1 MARPLDTGAWAAA
14 ADVSNA
20 ARAAETSDGAGA
32 VAGAGAGADA
42 SNLDL
47 RSLSFD
53 ILRGG
58 QVANRERPVYMGI
71 VFMPAFAGLHSA
83 LTAGAQAF
91 FADSP
96 RNIVNREP
104 YHTTKI

>member
-1 MARPLDTGAWAAA
+1 MARPLDTGAGAAA

-20 ARAAETSDGAGA
+20 ARAADTLDGAGA

-58 QVANRERPVYMGI
+58 QVANRERPGYTSVAIAVQCGDCFYACI
-71 VFMPAFAGLHSA
+71 CRVAFSA
-83 LTAGAQAF
+83 YSGGA
-91 FADSP
+91 SIP
-96 RNIVNREP
+96 
-104 YHTTKI
+104 H